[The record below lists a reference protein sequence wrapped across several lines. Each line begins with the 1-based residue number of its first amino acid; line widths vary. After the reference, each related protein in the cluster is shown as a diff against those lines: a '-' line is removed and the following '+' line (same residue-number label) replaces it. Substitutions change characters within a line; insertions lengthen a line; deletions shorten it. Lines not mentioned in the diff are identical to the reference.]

1 MAPETRKRRCSVM
14 VIYALCAL
22 CKKTIVP
29 TGGNVRKGGK
39 VFHIEC
45 YLRPKGPVPL
55 AKRS

>member
-45 YLRPKGPVPL
+45 YLRPKGPVPV
-55 AKRS
+55 AKR